1 MWTRCSRASRATEA
15 STYPSSGRGFA
26 ADTIAGF
33 AGQPYAEV
41 AVEVMRPFVGEDIAE
56 HDLARLAREAY
67 GNFRHPAVAPLRQY
81 GASEFVLELFHGP
94 TLAFKDVA
102 LQLIGRLM
110 DHVLTGRGERTTV
123 VVATS
128 GDTGAAAIEA
138 FRGCERADIFVLFPQ
153 GRISD
158 VQRRMMTTVADENV
172 HALAVDGTFDD
183 CQAIVKGMFRHHAF
197 CDRVRLAG
205 VNSINW
211 ARIIAQIVY
220 YFTAAVALGSPL
232 RKVAFTVPTGN
243 FGNVYAGY
251 VALRMG
257 LPIDRLLIATNVNDI
272 LPRTMTTGSYDV
284 HSVVA
289 TSSPSMDIQV
299 ASNFERLLFEV
310 YSRDANAVR
319 ALMGTLAQSG
329 KFTLSVRALSGIRA
343 AFSADRADEEET
355 AATMRAMLRETGQ
368 CVRSAY
374 RGRYCGERE
383 GDARPRDP
391 DGRARN
397 RASRQVPR
405 CGRGGLRGAA
415 APSRLARRPASLAGA
430 GHHRARGCGGGR
442 EAHSLP
448 QPRCRDRSRRMSVEV
463 TRLPSG
469 LVVVTDAMPH
479 LESASLGVW
488 VGAGSRDERPDEHG
502 ISHLLE
508 HMAFKGTTRRT
519 ARQIAE
525 EIEAVG
531 GDLNAAT
538 SAETTAYYARVLRAD
553 VPLALDVLSDILADP
568 AFDPE
573 ELRREQ
579 NVIVQEIGAA
589 EDTPD
594 DLVWDRLQEVAFAG
608 QPMGRS
614 ILGTRATVR
623 SFDRARLS
631 AYLTRNY
638 RGPDMVIVAAGAVDH
653 AAVVS
658 EVERRFA
665 SFAGPAAPLPEP
677 ARFIGGSR
685 IEQREL
691 EQVHIAL
698 ALQGL
703 PQRDPDLYSLQVF
716 TSVLGGG
723 MSSRLFQEVREQ
735 RGLCY
740 AIYAFHSPY
749 ADSGMFG
756 LYAGTDADDV
766 AELMRVVVGEIHAAA
781 ETISDAEVARAKAQ
795 MKAGLLMALE
805 SSSARA
811 EQLARQI
818 IAWGRPIPLEEIV
831 AKVEAVT
838 LESTRAAGR
847 AVIARGRPAL
857 AALGPGPGLEHAAMI
872 ADSLAR
878 EPA

>member
-1 MWTRCSRASRATEA
+1 
-15 STYPSSGRGFA
+15 
-26 ADTIAGF
+26 
-33 AGQPYAEV
+33 
-41 AVEVMRPFVGEDIAE
+41 
-56 HDLARLAREAY
+56 
-67 GNFRHPAVAPLRQY
+67 
-81 GASEFVLELFHGP
+81 
-94 TLAFKDVA
+94 
-102 LQLIGRLM
+102 
-110 DHVLTGRGERTTV
+110 
-123 VVATS
+123 
-128 GDTGAAAIEA
+128 
-138 FRGCERADIFVLFPQ
+138 
-153 GRISD
+153 
-158 VQRRMMTTVADENV
+158 
-172 HALAVDGTFDD
+172 
-183 CQAIVKGMFRHHAF
+183 
-197 CDRVRLAG
+197 
-205 VNSINW
+205 
-211 ARIIAQIVY
+211 
-220 YFTAAVALGSPL
+220 
-232 RKVAFTVPTGN
+232 
-243 FGNVYAGY
+243 
-251 VALRMG
+251 
-257 LPIDRLLIATNVNDI
+257 
-272 LPRTMTTGSYDV
+272 
-284 HSVVA
+284 
-289 TSSPSMDIQV
+289 
-299 ASNFERLLFEV
+299 
-310 YSRDANAVR
+310 
-319 ALMGTLAQSG
+319 
-329 KFTLSVRALSGIRA
+329 
-343 AFSADRADEEET
+343 
-355 AATMRAMLRETGQ
+355 
-368 CVRSAY
+368 
-374 RGRYCGERE
+374 
-383 GDARPRDP
+383 
-391 DGRARN
+391 
-397 RASRQVPR
+397 
-405 CGRGGLRGAA
+405 
-415 APSRLARRPASLAGA
+415 
-430 GHHRARGCGGGR
+430 
-442 EAHSLP
+442 
-448 QPRCRDRSRRMSVEV
+448 MSVEV

-488 VGAGSRDERPDEHG
+488 VGAGSRDERSDEHG

-553 VPLALDVLSDILADP
+553 VPLALDVLSDILTDP
-568 AFDPE
+568 AFDPD

-608 QPMGRS
+608 QPIGRS

-631 AYLTRNY
+631 AYLSRNY
-638 RGPDMVIVAAGAVDH
+638 RGPDMVIVAAGAVEH

-665 SFAGPAAPLPEP
+665 SFVGPAAPLPEP

-685 IEQREL
+685 IERREL
-691 EQVHIAL
+691 EQVHVAL

-716 TSVLGGG
+716 TSILGGG

-756 LYAGTDADDV
+756 LYAGTDAEDV

-805 SSSARA
+805 SSSART